1 MIVLC
6 AKIDSTSTCCRIYY
20 DQILYYANI
29 VVEYRIGYSD

>member
-1 MIVLC
+1 MMIVLY
-6 AKIDSTSTCCRIYY
+6 AKIDSTCCRIYY